1 MGFFFLKKKRDKNVK
16 VAHKNHYIFTQS
28 ATKRWIS
35 WLKSHKTQGKSPA
48 RYSFVVNLCLWV
60 EMPGQGST
68 GLVLWHPGAI
78 WAFISLQGPRAA
90 AACGSC
96 QCPRALQG
104 EHPSLDEFAS
114 LHPCSCLVQSWL
126 QGHGH
131 WACSMAHVVPWLLLA
146 PQPLRW
152 GQHKHYSTLCKHLF
166 SFSSLNGLVP
176 GRSNFSSL
184 WLLILPV
191 TLLAEV
197 I

>member
-1 MGFFFLKKKRDKNVK
+1 MGFFFLKKKRHKNVK

-28 ATKRWIS
+28 STKRWVS

-68 GLVLWHPGAI
+68 GLVLWHPGAV

-90 AACGSC
+90 AACGSW
-96 QCPRALQG
+96 QCPRVP
-104 EHPSLDEFAS
+104 EPCRVSIHPWMSL
-114 LHPCSCLVQSWL
+114 LPCIPVPVVCNPGCKGS
-126 QGHGH
+126 HRA

-166 SFSSLNGLVP
+166 FFLHLKV
-176 GRSNFSSL
+176 
-184 WLLILPV
+184 
-191 TLLAEV
+191 
-197 I
+197 